1 MLYPLI
7 ALWRHNFRVN
17 FYESDGVASGG
28 LFDSQRSTLSDAVL
42 GQRHSFYSASE
53 AQSYLRFWLADPSA
67 RSQLMW
73 LIHRTGTNSENFQGG
88 DGWIDALANRLLL
101 GGLIAM
107 EESNRLAAPGRLTLP
122 PKASSIAAALAGLPS
137 LASVPAVP
145 VVVPLLP
152 ALEDLQIETA
162 EVMPEINQSLVKV
175 DQTLVSVGSVSA
187 SLSPTTAGVAD
198 IQTAVN
204 EASSRTSKQLADM

>member
-7 ALWRHNFRVN
+7 ALWRHNFRVH
-17 FYESDGVASGG
+17 FYESGGVANAG
-28 LFDSQRSTLSDAVL
+28 LFDVYRSSSSDSVMGL
-42 GQRHSFYSASE
+42 RHSFHTASD
-53 AQSYLRFWLADPSA
+53 AQSYLRFWLGDPSA

-73 LIHRTGTNSENFQGG
+73 LIHRMNANSSNYRG
-88 DGWIDALANRLLL
+88 DDDWVDALANRLLW
-101 GGLIAM
+101 GELIAM
-107 EESNRLAAPGRLTLP
+107 EESNRLSAPGRLMVP
-122 PKASSIAAALAGLPS
+122 PKASTKAAALASLPP
-137 LASVPAVP
+137 LASMPAVP
-145 VVVPLLP
+145 VLVPLLP
-152 ALEDLQIETA
+152 ALENLQIETA

-175 DQTLVSVGSVSA
+175 DQTMASVSSVSA

>member
-7 ALWRHNFRVN
+7 ALWRHNFKVT
-17 FYESDGVASGG
+17 FYESGGAGSSGIFG
-28 LFDSQRSTLSDAVL
+28 THSSSSDSVL
-42 GQRHSFYSASE
+42 GRRHSFYAVSE
-53 AQSYLRFWLADPSA
+53 AQNYLRFWAGDPSA

-73 LIHRTGTNSENFQGG
+73 MIHRTDSSSGHYRGG
-88 DGWIDALANRLLL
+88 DDWIDALANRLLG

-107 EESNRLAAPGRLTLP
+107 EESNGLSAPGRLKVP
-122 PKASSIAAALAGLPS
+122 PKAGAKAAALAALPP

-175 DQTLVSVGSVSA
+175 DQTMASVSSVTA

-198 IQTAVN
+198 IQTAVS
-204 EASSRTSKQLADM
+204 EASSRTSKQLADI

>member
-1 MLYPLI
+1 MLFPI
-7 ALWRHNFRVN
+7 ISLWRHTFKVT
-17 FYESDGVASGG
+17 FYESGGFASSSLFNPQRSSASG
-28 LFDSQRSTLSDAVL
+28 SVL
-42 GQRHSFYSASE
+42 GHRHTFQTASE
-53 AQSYLRFWLADPSA
+53 AESYLRFWTGDPSA
-67 RSQLMW
+67 CAQLKWMV
-73 LIHRTGTNSENFQGG
+73 HRMDASSANYRGG
-88 DGWIDALANRLLL
+88 DDWIETLANRLF
-101 GGLIAM
+101 GGELIAM
-107 EESNRLAAPGRLTLP
+107 EESNRLSAPGRLTMP
-122 PKASSIAAALAGLPS
+122 PKAGAKATALASLPP

-145 VVVPLLP
+145 VVAPLLP

-175 DQTLVSVGSVSA
+175 DQTMASVSSVSA

>member
-7 ALWRHNFRVN
+7 ALWRHNFKVT
-17 FYESDGVASGG
+17 FYESGGAASSAIFGTHSASS
-28 LFDSQRSTLSDAVL
+28 DSVL
-42 GQRHSFYSASE
+42 GHRHTFYSASE
-53 AQSYLRFWLADPSA
+53 AQNYLRFWTGDPSA

-73 LIHRTGTNSENFQGG
+73 MIQRTDSSSGHYRGG
-88 DGWIDALANRLLL
+88 DDWIDALANRLLG

-107 EESNRLAAPGRLTLP
+107 EESNRLSAPGRLKVP
-122 PKASSIAAALAGLPS
+122 PKAGAKAAALASLPP

-175 DQTLVSVGSVSA
+175 DQTMASVSSVTA

>member
-1 MLYPLI
+1 MLYPI
-7 ALWRHNFRVN
+7 ISLWRHNFKVT
-17 FYESDGVASGG
+17 FYESGG
-28 LFDSQRSTLSDAVL
+28 IANSALFSTQRSNASDSVL
-42 GQRHSFYSASE
+42 GHRHTFHTASE
-53 AQSYLRFWLADPSA
+53 AQNYLRFWTGDPSA

-73 LIHRTGTNSENFQGG
+73 MIHRTDSSSGHYRGG
-88 DGWIDALANRLLL
+88 DDWIDALANRLLS

-107 EESNRLAAPGRLTLP
+107 EESNRLSAPGRLKVP
-122 PKASSIAAALAGLPS
+122 PKASTKAAALASLPP

-175 DQTLVSVGSVSA
+175 DQTMASVSSVSA

>member
-7 ALWRHNFRVN
+7 ALWRHNFRVT
-17 FYESDGVASGG
+17 FYESGGVSSAG
-28 LFDSQRSTLSDAVL
+28 LFGAHRPSADSVL
-42 GQRHSFYSASE
+42 GHRHTFYTASE
-53 AQSYLRFWLADPSA
+53 AQNYLRYWTGDPSA

-73 LIHRTGTNSENFQGG
+73 LIHRMDASSANYLGG
-88 DGWIDALANRLLL
+88 DGWIDALANRLLG

-107 EESNRLAAPGRLTLP
+107 EESSRLSAPGRLKVP
-122 PKASSIAAALAGLPS
+122 PKAGAKAAALAALPP

-145 VVVPLLP
+145 IVVPLLP

-187 SLSPTTAGVAD
+187 SLSPTTAGIAD
-198 IQTAVN
+198 IQTALN

>member
-7 ALWRHNFRVN
+7 ALWRHNFKVN
-17 FYESDGVASGG
+17 FYESGGVASAG
-28 LFDSQRSTLSDAVL
+28 LFDAQRPSSSDSVM
-42 GQRHSFYSASE
+42 GQRHSFHSASE
-53 AQSYLRFWLADPSA
+53 AQSYLRFWLGDPSA

-73 LIHRTGTNSENFQGG
+73 LVHRVGANSANSQGV
-88 DGWIDALANRLLL
+88 DGWIDALANRLL
-101 GGLIAM
+101 GGELIAM
-107 EESNRLAAPGRLTLP
+107 EESNRLSAPGRLMVP
-122 PKASSIAAALAGLPS
+122 PKASTKAAALASLPP

-175 DQTLVSVGSVSA
+175 DQTMASVGSVSA

-204 EASSRTSKQLADM
+204 DASSRTSKQLADM